1 MEEEKKTKTIFKYS
15 LPTSHTKCDL
25 HYRDESLNVAA
36 KWKQSRAFFFFLLDR
51 QAPAQLSARNSA
63 SVPSYVKSRG
73 ILTVDDGSNTN
84 DHSDNNLY
92 KV

>member
-36 KWKQSRAFFFFLLDR
+36 KWK
-51 QAPAQLSARNSA
+51 
-63 SVPSYVKSRG
+63 
-73 ILTVDDGSNTN
+73 
-84 DHSDNNLY
+84 
-92 KV
+92 